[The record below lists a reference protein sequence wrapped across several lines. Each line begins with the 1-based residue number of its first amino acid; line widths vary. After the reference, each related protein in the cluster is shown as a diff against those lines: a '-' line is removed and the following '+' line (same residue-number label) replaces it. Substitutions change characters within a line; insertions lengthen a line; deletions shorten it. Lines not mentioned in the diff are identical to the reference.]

1 MPLKSYSIANEI
13 TLKCT
18 LECWTDRL
26 PMPLSNSSSYSFCR
40 VRNWAHLAVAQPKHV
55 RLCALIFFLG
65 TSVGNFD
72 CTILSRRKTSKRTA
86 LFPRIH
92 NIFSVAHNRGS
103 PFYVIGHM
111 LYKSRILLPV
121 WKRGKF
127 RCSPAILNLL
137 LFSFAV
143 FLPFTVYYSPNA
155 TF

>member
-1 MPLKSYSIANEI
+1 MPLKSYSTANEI

-65 TSVGNFD
+65 STSVGNFD

-92 NIFSVAHNRGS
+92 NNFSVAHNRFS
-103 PFYVIGHM
+103 ILRHRSHA
-111 LYKSRILLPV
+111 LQKSNFTSGP
-121 WKRGKF
+121 KKGKI
-127 RCSPAILNLL
+127 S
-137 LFSFAV
+137 LFSGNFT
-143 FLPFTVYYSPNA
+143 PFTIFFRSFFAIYHLL
-155 TF
+155 